1 MLRLKKKSCGTDKTS
16 GCWYKSKRECA
27 SDKDLCQRCYKKES
41 RVMTDKT
48 CLGCRTTRSS
58 QWTRSKLVPGAD
70 LCTQCYRKETKIREG
85 KIDVT
90 ELKRK
95 IGMKDAPKDD
105 LERSATPGNLSGA
118 SPGVGNQGAASAQ
131 TQKVKKKSYYQKKR
145 PVIIIPDLT
154 PEEAE
159 KILQAAV
166 VPKTEKELE
175 EEKKTKGQNTKCCDC
190 GMDELDNRWKDSVVH
205 LNGKLCDI
213 CYFKELLFR
222 GGMPLKV

>member
-1 MLRLKKKSCGTDKTS
+1 
-16 GCWYKSKRECA
+16 
-27 SDKDLCQRCYKKES
+27 
-41 RVMTDKT
+41 
-48 CLGCRTTRSS
+48 
-58 QWTRSKLVPGAD
+58 
-70 LCTQCYRKETKIREG
+70 
-85 KIDVT
+85 
-90 ELKRK
+90 
-95 IGMKDAPKDD
+95 MKDAPKDD
-105 LERSATPGNLSGA
+105 LERSATPSNLSGA